1 MTPRTTTVNR
11 WIKAAGFVFTVAS
24 LAFAGVLIARH
35 GGNLTEQWVELKAA
49 GWRPRPGWLFAALVV
64 ATSNLFLLG
73 GAWIHL
79 LRALGGRLGYVEGM
93 RVWTWT
99 NLGRY
104 LPGRVWQLSAL
115 TLYLREK
122 RKIGG
127 IGLGSNLAL
136 QVLMLAIGAAVAF
149 GVLGLRLAEGRPAL
163 ITAAAVVA
171 VGGLAVALR
180 PSMVLRL
187 SNLMGSWLGEPALSA
202 EPRRA
207 TLWEA
212 AGVVTVSWGVQ
223 GLSLWLLWRG
233 AGAEAGPDPLFW
245 IGAFAAAY
253 LAGYVAVF
261 APAGLV
267 VREGALAFL
276 LVGLGDVSA
285 AAAAGIAILSR
296 LLAIASELVAAGLA
310 WVLPVRGA
318 SGTERK
324 DREEREGVP

>member
-1 MTPRTTTVNR
+1 MTPRSTSMNR

-35 GGNLTEQWVELKAA
+35 GGNLTEQWVELRAA
-49 GWRPRPGWLFAALVV
+49 GWRPRPGWLLAALGV
-64 ATSNLFLLG
+64 ATANLFLLG

-79 LRALGGRLGYVEGM
+79 LRALGGSLGYVEGM

-163 ITAAAVVA
+163 ITAAAVMTVA
-171 VGGLAVALR
+171 GLAVALR
-180 PSMVLRL
+180 PSMVQRL
-187 SNLMGSWLGEPALSA
+187 SNWMGGWMGEPALSVQ
-202 EPRRA
+202 PRRA
-207 TLWEA
+207 ALWEA
-212 AGVVTVSWGVQ
+212 AVVVTVSWGVH

-245 IGAFAAAY
+245 TGAFAAAY
-253 LAGYVAVF
+253 LAGYVALF

-296 LLAIASELVAAGLA
+296 LLAVASELVAAGLA
-310 WVLPVRGA
+310 WVLPERDA
-318 SGTERK
+318 SGEERK
-324 DREEREGVP
+324 GEP